1 MIIGKV
7 KYYGVSSKSEYS
19 TLLKA
24 YVRTGDK
31 EIHLSIENPTIT
43 DSAIEKAKNF
53 YDGYV
58 YPKWLSDY
66 ISFNKK
72 PEFINFKTSLEY
84 EPKYVYIR
92 KNNKYV
98 REDINK
104 INMRGAKIAMIYNG
118 PYIGKILLIKN
129 GDYIE
134 ECPFENV
141 EDLPFDN
148 IDNNDIPFGDIKDL
162 PFE

>member
-7 KYYGVSSKSEYS
+7 KYYGISSKSEYS
-19 TLLKA
+19 NLLKA

-31 EIHLSIENPTIT
+31 EIQLTIENPKIT

-53 YDGYV
+53 YDRYV

-72 PEFINFKTSLEY
+72 PEYMHFKTSLEY
-84 EPKYVYIR
+84 EPKYVYIK

-98 REDINK
+98 REDIKN
-104 INMRGAKIAMIYNG
+104 INMRGAEIAMIYHG
-118 PYIGKILLIKN
+118 PYIGQILLIKN
-129 GDYIE
+129 GDYVE
-134 ECPFENV
+134 ECPFENIEND

-148 IDNNDIPFGDIKDL
+148 IENDEL